1 MENLLTDGDS
11 PQICTKE
18 EMQEYSK
25 ANRLMRSGQYDQA
38 IHLFSNH
45 YQVLLSKKE
54 LFQHDQTKMESL
66 RSSLELVASYL
77 LDLRQSSLNQPLS
90 KGWVPVNDNL
100 ERALESYEPVVKE
113 TLMQIVNYPLPGD

>member
-38 IHLFSNH
+38 IQLFVDH
-45 YQVLLSKKE
+45 AQ
-54 LFQHDQTKMESL
+54 
-66 RSSLELVASYL
+66 ASWP
-77 LDLRQSSLNQPLS
+77 NQAAQLTTT
-90 KGWVPVNDNL
+90 GRD
-100 ERALESYEPVVKE
+100 
-113 TLMQIVNYPLPGD
+113 